1 MGLATRRGQL
11 AMAGILLILG
21 FLLVVQ
27 LRAQQAGT
35 GLDRLASQDL
45 TLLLANLNTR
55 NDQLR
60 AEVASLQGQLA
71 RVQSA
76 AGSGQQSALQLRNE
90 IARDRA
96 WSGLDPASGSGVT
109 VEISGPV
116 GGAAVGDVL
125 NELRNAGAEALAVGD
140 TRVVAGSVP
149 VGDPGAVAMD
159 GVSVGPRIVVRAL
172 GDPTALAGALTRAGG
187 IVALLAATD
196 PGIEVTVT
204 PADRIEVPGTVRD
217 LRPAH
222 GTPRL

>member
-11 AMAGILLILG
+11 AMAAILLVLG

-27 LRAQQAGT
+27 FRSQQAGT

-45 TLLLANLNTR
+45 TLLVANLNTR

-60 AEVASLQGQLA
+60 AEVSSLQAQLS

-76 AGSGQQSALQLRNE
+76 AGSGQQSALQLGNE

-96 WSGLDPASGSGVT
+96 WAGLAPAVGSGVR
-109 VEISGPV
+109 VEIAGPV
-116 GGAAVGDVL
+116 AGAAIGDLL
-125 NELRNAGAEALAVGD
+125 NELRNAGAEALAVGGR
-140 TRVVAGSVP
+140 RVAAGTVP
-149 VGDPGAVAMD
+149 TGEPGEVTVD
-159 GVSVGPRIVVRAL
+159 GVPMGPRIAVLAL
-172 GDPTALAGALTRAGG
+172 GDPTALAGSLTRAGG

-204 PADRIEVPGTVRD
+204 PVDRVEVPASARD
-217 LRPAH
+217 LTPAH

>member
-11 AMAGILLILG
+11 AMAAILLVLG

-27 LRAQQAGT
+27 FRSQQAGT

-45 TLLLANLNTR
+45 TLLVANLNTR

-60 AEVASLQGQLA
+60 AEVASLQGQLS
-71 RVQSA
+71 RVQST

-96 WSGLDPASGSGVT
+96 WAGLGAAVGSGVR
-109 VEISGPV
+109 VEIGGPV
-116 GGAAVGDVL
+116 GAAAIGDVL
-125 NELRNAGAEALAVGD
+125 NELRNAGAEALAVGGR
-140 TRVVAGSVP
+140 RVVAGTVPTGEPGEVSV
-149 VGDPGAVAMD
+149 D
-159 GVSVGPRIVVRAL
+159 GVPLGPRVVVLAL
-172 GDPTALAGALTRAGG
+172 GDPTALAGSLTRAGG

-204 PADRIEVPGTVRD
+204 PADRIEVPATVRD
-217 LRPAH
+217 LTPAH

>member
-11 AMAGILLILG
+11 AMAAILLVLG

-27 LRAQQAGT
+27 FRSQQAGT

-45 TLLLANLNTR
+45 TLLVANLNTR

-60 AEVASLQGQLA
+60 AEVASLQGQLS

-96 WSGLDPASGSGVT
+96 WAGLGAAVGSGVR
-109 VEISGPV
+109 VEIGGPV
-116 GGAAVGDVL
+116 GGAAIGDLL
-125 NELRNAGAEALAVGD
+125 NELRNAGAEALAVGGR
-140 TRVVAGSVP
+140 RVVAGTVPTGAPGEVSV
-149 VGDPGAVAMD
+149 D
-159 GVSVGPRIVVRAL
+159 GVPLGPRVVVLAL
-172 GDPTALAGALTRAGG
+172 GDPTALAGSLTRAGG

-204 PADRIEVPGTVRD
+204 PADRIEVPATVRD
-217 LRPAH
+217 LTPAH

>member
-11 AMAGILLILG
+11 AMAAVLLILG

-27 LRAQQAGT
+27 LRSQQAGT

-45 TLLLANLNTR
+45 TLLVANLNTR

-71 RVQSA
+71 RVESA
-76 AGSGQQSALQLRNE
+76 AGSGQQTALQLRNE

-96 WSGLDPASGSGVT
+96 WAGLEPAIGSGVT
-109 VEISGPV
+109 VEITGPV
-116 GGAAVGDVL
+116 GGAAVGEVL
-125 NELRNAGAEALAVGD
+125 NELRNAGAEALAVAGV
-140 TRVVAGSVP
+140 RVVAGTVP
-149 VGDPGAVAMD
+149 SGGPGAVTVD
-159 GVSVGPRIVVRAL
+159 GAPAGERIVLRAL
-172 GDPTALAGALTRAGG
+172 GDPTALAGSLTRAGG

-196 PGIEVTVT
+196 PDIVVTVT
-204 PADRIEVPGTVRD
+204 PADRIDVPGTARD
-217 LRPAH
+217 LAPAH

>member
-11 AMAGILLILG
+11 AMAGILLVLG

-27 LRAQQAGT
+27 FRSQQAGT

-45 TLLLANLNTR
+45 TLLVANLNTR

-60 AEVASLQGQLA
+60 AEVSSLERQLV

-96 WSGLDPASGSGVT
+96 WSGLDPAVGSGVT
-109 VEISGPV
+109 VEIAGPV
-116 GGAAVGDVL
+116 GGTAVGDLL
-125 NELRNAGAEALAVGD
+125 NELRNAGAEALAVGG

-149 VGDPGAVAMD
+149 SGDPGAVTVD
-159 GVSVGPRIVVRAL
+159 GVALGPRIVVRAL
-172 GDPTALAGALTRAGG
+172 GDPTALAGSLTRAGG

-196 PGIEVTVT
+196 PGVQVTVT
-204 PADRIEVPGTVRD
+204 PAERIEIPGTGRD
-217 LRPAH
+217 ITPAH

>member
-11 AMAGILLILG
+11 AMAAILLVLG

-27 LRAQQAGT
+27 FRSQQAGT

-45 TLLLANLNTR
+45 TLLVANLNTR

-60 AEVASLQGQLA
+60 AEVASLQGQLS

-96 WSGLDPASGSGVT
+96 WAGLGAAVGSGVR
-109 VEISGPV
+109 VEIGGPV
-116 GGAAVGDVL
+116 GAAAIGDVL
-125 NELRNAGAEALAVGD
+125 NELRNAGAEALAVGGR
-140 TRVVAGSVP
+140 RVVAGTVPTGEPGEVSV
-149 VGDPGAVAMD
+149 D
-159 GVSVGPRIVVRAL
+159 GVPLGPRVVVLAL
-172 GDPTALAGALTRAGG
+172 GDPTALAGSLTRAGG

-204 PADRIEVPGTVRD
+204 PADRIEVPATVRD
-217 LRPAH
+217 LTPAH

>member
-11 AMAGILLILG
+11 AMAAILLVLG

-27 LRAQQAGT
+27 FRSQQAGT

-45 TLLLANLNTR
+45 TLLVANLNTR

-60 AEVASLQGQLA
+60 GEVASLQGQLT

-76 AGSGQQSALQLRNE
+76 AGSTQQSALQLRNE

-96 WSGLDPASGSGVT
+96 WSGLDPAVGSGVK
-109 VEISGPV
+109 VEIGGPV
-116 GGAAVGDVL
+116 GGAAIGDLL
-125 NELRNAGAEALAVGD
+125 NELRNAGAEALAVGGR
-140 TRVVAGSVP
+140 RVVAGTVPTGEPGEVMVDGVP
-149 VGDPGAVAMD
+149 VG
-159 GVSVGPRIVVRAL
+159 PRVVVLAL
-172 GDPTALAGALTRAGG
+172 GDPTALAGSLTRAGG

-204 PADRIEVPGTVRD
+204 PADRIEVPGSSRD
-217 LRPAH
+217 LTPAH